1 MKVQSPGAQLNR
13 TDFPQVGQVILHF
26 FVFKPLIFF
35 LIQVVRLPNGELAQ
49 VSLTPLGS
57 GSGTPGSA
65 GSTSQAQFPAQ
76 PQQPP
81 VVLKPIPTKQLPPA
95 QPQQQQPQQTQQQV
109 VVNAAGQQFL
119 VGQGGAGGVQQQQ
132 ANAPAAAAGRG
143 QALPQQPGGQGSRPQ
158 QQPAVKLVG
167 QAPPVVAQPVP
178 SQQQQQQLLQK
189 QFSPSGGPQP
199 SGPST
204 TPAPSMQQSM
214 TPSSSSSSAL
224 LNALPPAT
232 IVAPTVHSTASS
244 VATIARTTSGGA
256 VVRQAAP
263 IPSSVIGSSSLPS
276 VTSVASV
283 NSAVKY
289 PVSSGVQGAFL
300 PALPS
305 YSQGGGGQENLVG
318 ENLVERLEDLATR
331 GEEEGK
337 ETQWAGEL
345 EHER

>member
-1 MKVQSPGAQLNR
+1 
-13 TDFPQVGQVILHF
+13 
-26 FVFKPLIFF
+26 
-35 LIQVVRLPNGELAQ
+35 
-49 VSLTPLGS
+49 
-57 GSGTPGSA
+57 
-65 GSTSQAQFPAQ
+65 
-76 PQQPP
+76 
-81 VVLKPIPTKQLPPA
+81 
-95 QPQQQQPQQTQQQV
+95 
-109 VVNAAGQQFL
+109 
-119 VGQGGAGGVQQQQ
+119 
-132 ANAPAAAAGRG
+132 
-143 QALPQQPGGQGSRPQ
+143 
-158 QQPAVKLVG
+158 
-167 QAPPVVAQPVP
+167 
-178 SQQQQQQLLQK
+178 
-189 QFSPSGGPQP
+189 
-199 SGPST
+199 
-204 TPAPSMQQSM
+204 MQQSV
-214 TPSSSSSSAL
+214 TPSSSSSSSAPS
-224 LNALPPAT
+224 NALPPAT

-289 PVSSGVQGAFL
+289 PVSSGVQGPSL